1 MSINQF
7 FRILWSW
14 RLLIAATTVGA
25 VVLSLFVAWLMPPR
39 YEATS
44 RLMLDIVKPDPVTG
58 EVIQSQWARAYVNT
72 QIQLVN
78 DERVADRVVQQ
89 LGWMDSPILQKEYQE
104 SGQAGTMDY
113 RRWLAQRIV
122 SHTTAEMAPGSNIL
136 EITFDS
142 TSPEPAAKLA
152 DLVRDAY
159 VDHTLEFRR
168 IAARRNADWFEQQ
181 TKELQES
188 LAEAQQRKTNFERE
202 NGVILT
208 DDMIS
213 TESTRLAALAGT
225 APASQTQTTIPG
237 AALAPSSGQLAQID
251 AAIAAA
257 SRTLGPN
264 HPNLLQLRQQR
275 AALASSVSQELAS
288 QSGVVTSGPT
298 LESLYNAQQ
307 QRVLAKA
314 GATNEARRL
323 ATDVLVLRNQYQA
336 TAQRAAQLE
345 QEAQSNESGLTLLND
360 AIVPQVR
367 EFPHYP
373 SIAALSFAAG
383 LGLGLLLALLFELF
397 RRRVRGVEE
406 LRLVDAPVLGAM
418 HTTPKSNNESVFSF
432 ARFRGERYA
441 T

>member
-14 RLLIAATTVGA
+14 RLLIAATTFGA
-25 VVLSLFVAWLMPPR
+25 LFLALLVAWIMPPR
-39 YEATS
+39 YESTS

-72 QIQLVN
+72 QIQLVS
-78 DERVADRVVQQ
+78 DERVADRVVEQT
-89 LGWMDSPILQKEYQE
+89 GWEDSPELRQAYLD
-104 SGQAGTMDY
+104 SGQSGNMDF
-113 RRWLAQRIV
+113 RRWLAQRV
-122 SHTTAEMAPGSNIL
+122 VNHVTAGMAPGSNIL

-142 TSPEPAAKLA
+142 TSPEPAAKFA

-159 VDHTLEFRR
+159 VAHTLEFRR
-168 IAARRNADWFEQQ
+168 QAARRNAEWFKTQ
-181 TKELQES
+181 TKDLQTR
-188 LAEAQQRKTNFERE
+188 LAEAQQAKTNFERA

-208 DDMIS
+208 DDMVS
-213 TESTRLAALAGT
+213 TDTARLAALAGST
-225 APASQTQTTIPG
+225 PATQSQTVQG
-237 AALAPSSGQLAQID
+237 GSLAPSAGQLAQID

-257 SRTLGPN
+257 QRTLGPN
-264 HPNLLQLRQQR
+264 HPNLQQLRQQR
-275 AALASSVSQELAS
+275 AALANSVAQESAA
-288 QSGVVTSGPT
+288 QPRVVTTGPT
-298 LESLYNAQQ
+298 LASLYNEQQ

-336 TAQRAAQLE
+336 TAQRAAQLD

-360 AIVPQVR
+360 AIVPQTR
-367 EFPHYP
+367 EFPQYP
-373 SIAALSFAAG
+373 KIIALSLMAG
-383 LGLGLLLALLFELF
+383 LGIGLLLALLLELF

-406 LRLVDAPVLGAM
+406 LRFVDAPVLGAM
-418 HTTPKSNNESVFSF
+418 HTAPKPSNQSALSF
-432 ARFRGERYA
+432 ARFRGESYA

>member
-14 RLLIAATTVGA
+14 RLLIAATTFGA
-25 VVLSLFVAWLMPPR
+25 LFLALLVAWIMPPR

-72 QIQLVN
+72 QLQLVS
-78 DERVADRVVQQ
+78 DERVADRVVEQT
-89 LGWMDSPILQKEYQE
+89 GWEDSPELRQAYLD
-104 SGQAGTMDY
+104 SGQAGNMDF

-122 SHTTAEMAPGSNIL
+122 NHTTAAMAPGSNIL
-136 EITFDS
+136 EVTFDS
-142 TSPEPAAKLA
+142 TSPEPAAKFA

-159 VDHTLEFRR
+159 VAHTLQYRR
-168 IAARRNADWFEQQ
+168 QAAERNAEWFQAQ
-181 TKELQES
+181 TKELQTR
-188 LAEAQQRKTNFERE
+188 LAEAQQAKTNFERA

-208 DDMIS
+208 DDMVS
-213 TESTRLAALAGT
+213 TDTARLAALAGST
-225 APASQTQTTIPG
+225 PATQSQTVQG
-237 AALAPSSGQLAQID
+237 ASLAPSAGQLAQID

-264 HPNLLQLRQQR
+264 HPNLQQLRQQR
-275 AALASSVSQELAS
+275 AALATSVAQESAA
-288 QSGVVTSGPT
+288 QPQVVTTGPT
-298 LESLYNAQQ
+298 LASLYNEQQ

-323 ATDVLVLRNQYQA
+323 ATDVLVLRNQYQV

-360 AIVPQVR
+360 AIVPQTR
-367 EFPHYP
+367 EFPQYP
-373 SIAALSFAAG
+373 KIIALSLMAG
-383 LGLGLLLALLFELF
+383 LGIGLLLSLLLELF

-406 LRLVDAPVLGAM
+406 LGLVDAPVLGAM
-418 HTTPKSNNESVFSF
+418 HTTPKTINRGGLSL
-432 ARFRGERYA
+432 ARFRGESYA

>member
-14 RLLIAATTVGA
+14 RLLITATTVGA
-25 VVLSLFVAWLMPPR
+25 VVLALFVAWLMPPR

-44 RLMLDIVKPDPVTG
+44 RLMLDIVQPDPVTG

-72 QIQLVN
+72 QTQLVN
-78 DERVADRVVQQ
+78 DERVADRVVEQ
-89 LGWMDSPILQKEYQE
+89 LGWMDSPILQRQYQE
-104 SGQAGTMDY
+104 SGQAETMEY

-122 SHTTAEMAPGSNIL
+122 EHTTAGMAPGSNIL

-142 TSPEPAAKLA
+142 TSPEPAAKFA

-168 IAARRNADWFEQQ
+168 LAAQRNAEWFEGQ
-181 TKELQES
+181 TKELQAR

-225 APASQTQTTIPG
+225 APASQTQTTQG
-237 AALAPSSGQLAQID
+237 GGLAPSAGRLAQID
-251 AAIAAA
+251 ATIAAA

-264 HPNLLQLRQQR
+264 HPNLQQLRQQR
-275 AALASSVSQELAS
+275 AALASSVAQESAA
-288 QSGVVTSGPT
+288 QPQVVTTGPS

-360 AIVPQVR
+360 AIVPQTR

-373 SIAALSFAAG
+373 SIAGLAFAGG
-383 LGLGLLLALLFELF
+383 LGLGLLLALLLELF

-432 ARFRGERYA
+432 SRFRGERYA